1 MPDLREKAL
10 SYIKQHGPVIPVQL
24 SKEIHTDVLMAGSI
38 LSELVANKAVKITYV
53 KRGGSPFYYVA
64 GQEYKLQNL
73 KEHLHE
79 KEQEAYSLLSKEKVV
94 KDKNVGPVLR
104 VALRA
109 LKDYAIPI
117 TVTSRNEEELFWRW
131 YLSSEQEV
139 KKRVEILLTDA
150 VQEEKKEEIQA
161 VSSHQEELQGKV
173 IPLVQKEIIKEKPL
187 PVREE
192 KKSVKSAEKPF
203 DNLVRAYFTKH
214 DFSIVI
220 EESVKKNK
228 EYSYIARIPS
238 QIGKLDFYVKVKN
251 KKMITP
257 IDLSLAYSE
266 GQLKKLPVLFI
277 SNGVLTKKAQENL
290 AKQFKGQVFFRTL

>member
-10 SYIKQHGPVIPVQL
+10 GYIKQYGPVIPVQL
-24 SKEIHTDVLMAGSI
+24 SKELHTDILMAGAI
-38 LSELVANKAVKITYV
+38 LSELVANKMVKITSV
-53 KRGGSPFYYVA
+53 KRGGSPFYYTS

-94 KDKNVGPVLR
+94 KDKDVGPVLR

-117 TVTSRNEEELFWRW
+117 TVTSRNGEELFWRW
-131 YLSSEQEV
+131 YLSSEQDV
-139 KKRVEILLTDA
+139 KKRVELLLTDA
-150 VQEEKKEEIQA
+150 VQEEKKEEIQTI
-161 VSSHQEELQGKV
+161 SYPQGEPQEKR
-173 IPLVQKEIIKEKPL
+173 IPLVQKEVIKEKPL

-192 KKSVKSAEKPF
+192 KKILKPVEKPF

-214 DFSIVI
+214 DFSIVV
-220 EESVKKNK
+220 EESVRKNR
-228 EYSYIARIPS
+228 EHSYVARIPS
-238 QIGKLDFYVKVKN
+238 QIGKLDFYVKIKN
-251 KKMITP
+251 KKVITP
-257 IDLSLAYSE
+257 TDLSLAYSE

-290 AKQFKGQVFFRTL
+290 VKQFKGQVFFRTL

>member
-10 SYIKQHGPVIPVQL
+10 GYIKQYGPVIPVQL
-24 SKEIHTDVLMAGSI
+24 SKELHTDILMAGAI
-38 LSELVANKAVKITYV
+38 LSELVANKMVKITSV
-53 KRGGSPFYYVA
+53 KRGGSPFYYTS

-94 KDKNVGPVLR
+94 KDKDVGPVLR

-117 TVTSRNEEELFWRW
+117 TVTSRNGEELFWRW
-131 YLSSEQEV
+131 YLSSEQDV
-139 KKRVEILLTDA
+139 KKRVELLLTDA
-150 VQEEKKEEIQA
+150 VQEEKKEEIQTI
-161 VSSHQEELQGKV
+161 SYPQGEPQEKR
-173 IPLVQKEIIKEKPL
+173 IPLVQKEVIKEKPL

-192 KKSVKSAEKPF
+192 KKILKPVEKPF

-214 DFSIVI
+214 DFSIVV
-220 EESVKKNK
+220 EESVRKNR
-228 EYSYIARIPS
+228 EHSYVARIPS
-238 QIGKLDFYVKVKN
+238 QIGKLDFYVKIKN
-251 KKMITP
+251 KKVITP
-257 IDLSLAYSE
+257 TDLSLAYSE

-277 SNGVLTKKAQENL
+277 SNCVLTKKAQENL

>member
-10 SYIKQHGPVIPVQL
+10 GYIKQYGPVIPVQL
-24 SKEIHTDVLMAGSI
+24 SKELHTDILMAGAI
-38 LSELVANKAVKITYV
+38 LSELVANKIVKITSV
-53 KRGGSPFYYVA
+53 KRGGSPFYYTS

-94 KDKNVGPVLR
+94 KDKDVGPVLR

-109 LKDYAIPI
+109 LKDYGIPI
-117 TVTSRNEEELFWRW
+117 TVTSRNGEELFWRW
-131 YLSSEQEV
+131 YLSSEQDV
-139 KKRVEILLTDA
+139 KKRVELLLTDA
-150 VQEEKKEEIQA
+150 VQEEKKEEIQTI
-161 VSSHQEELQGKV
+161 SYPQGEPQEKR
-173 IPLVQKEIIKEKPL
+173 IPLVQKEVIKEKPL

-192 KKSVKSAEKPF
+192 KKILKPVEKPF

-214 DFSIVI
+214 DFSIVV
-220 EESVKKNK
+220 EESVRKNR
-228 EYSYIARIPS
+228 EHSYVARIPS
-238 QIGKLDFYVKVKN
+238 QIGKLDFYVKIKN
-251 KKMITP
+251 KKVITP
-257 IDLSLAYSE
+257 TDLSLAYSE

>member
-10 SYIKQHGPVIPVQL
+10 GYIKQYGPVIPVQL
-24 SKEIHTDVLMAGSI
+24 SKELHTDILMAGAI
-38 LSELVANKAVKITYV
+38 LSELVANKMVKITSV
-53 KRGGSPFYYVA
+53 KRGGSPFYYTS

-94 KDKNVGPVLR
+94 KDKDVGPVLR

-117 TVTSRNEEELFWRW
+117 TVTSRNGEELFWRW
-131 YLSSEQEV
+131 YLSSEQDV
-139 KKRVEILLTDA
+139 KKRVELLLTDA
-150 VQEEKKEEIQA
+150 VQEEKKEEIQTI
-161 VSSHQEELQGKV
+161 SYPQGEPQEKR
-173 IPLVQKEIIKEKPL
+173 IPLVQKEVIKEKPL

-192 KKSVKSAEKPF
+192 KKILKPVEKPF

-214 DFSIVI
+214 DFSIVV
-220 EESVKKNK
+220 EESVRKNR
-228 EYSYIARIPS
+228 EHSYVARIPS
-238 QIGKLDFYVKVKN
+238 QIGKLDFYVKIKN
-251 KKMITP
+251 KKVITP
-257 IDLSLAYSE
+257 TDLSLAYSE